1 MNPLKDEFLGK
12 KIKIIESPM
21 ANQLGVEGVVVD
33 ETKNS
38 FTILLEGREI
48 KVLKN
53 KRVFLI
59 DGTKIVGCNIQK
71 KPEER
76 IKIKEKKNG

>member
-1 MNPLKDEFLGK
+1 MNLKDEFLGK

-21 ANQLGVEGVVVD
+21 THQINVEGVVVD

-38 FTILLEGREI
+38 FTILSKGREI
-48 KVLKN
+48 KALKN

-59 DGTKIVGCNIQK
+59 DGTKIFGCDIQK